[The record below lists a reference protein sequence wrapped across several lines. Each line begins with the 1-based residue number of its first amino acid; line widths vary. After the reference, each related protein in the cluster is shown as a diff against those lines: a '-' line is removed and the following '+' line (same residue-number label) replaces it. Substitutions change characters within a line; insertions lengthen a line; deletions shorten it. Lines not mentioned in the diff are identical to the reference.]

1 MQIRIIWGGRG
12 TLTMI
17 LWRDEPLINDKPD
30 FGTHGLGSYSTCPI
44 GALLRL
50 GEFEDQDGAAR
61 GGDYILP

>member
-1 MQIRIIWGGRG
+1 
-12 TLTMI
+12 MI